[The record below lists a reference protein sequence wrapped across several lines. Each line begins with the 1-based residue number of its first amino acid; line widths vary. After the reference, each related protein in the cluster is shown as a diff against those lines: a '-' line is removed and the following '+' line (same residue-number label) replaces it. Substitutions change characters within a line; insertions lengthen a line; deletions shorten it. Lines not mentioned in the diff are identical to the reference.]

1 MICEEWINNISDTFE
16 MFTEMQYG
24 KYGGI
29 GISYF
34 PVEMSACIIICLF
47 SCIIPIASSE
57 YEMKKIAQL

>member
-1 MICEEWINNISDTFE
+1 

-57 YEMKKIAQL
+57 YEMKKNSTTLAPRRSQSYWKK

>member
-1 MICEEWINNISDTFE
+1 

-57 YEMKKIAQL
+57 YEMKKIDVKVAAEKIKKAL